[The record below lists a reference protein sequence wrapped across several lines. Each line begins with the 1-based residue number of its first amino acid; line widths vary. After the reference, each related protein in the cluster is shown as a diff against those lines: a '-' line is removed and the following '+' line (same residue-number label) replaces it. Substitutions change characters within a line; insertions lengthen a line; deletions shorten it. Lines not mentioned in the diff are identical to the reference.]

1 MTRLPDVIDD
11 DLLEV
16 SLACRPVYNR
26 GQEVVALDLLVQGEQ
41 PSLGA
46 TLSDIEA
53 SSAVILGTYTQLFQD
68 GRMQRV
74 PGFLK
79 VTDEVILAPELP
91 DLPKDQYILE
101 VPEGMLLT
109 SERVEQLKLLAQR
122 GYRLAMAGYDPDDVE
137 LDVLVEL
144 VHIVKVDTRQLNDAA
159 LDRAVRKLRANG
171 VKILADKVDNREQFE
186 RCADLGFDY
195 YQGNFLSAPTP
206 IKGKKISG
214 NKVLLLQLLSE
225 LHSPEASPMRLEQI
239 ALKDANLT
247 YRILKVVNSA
257 AMGLR
262 REVRSLSHA
271 IALVGLEEIKRWA
284 NLFLVSGE
292 HNKPEALTRSM
303 LVRGRMCEVL
313 AEIAGHSDTVNYF
326 IVGLLSQ
333 LDALMDISMP
343 ELMEQV
349 PLSKEVKSALLA
361 RGGSLGEVLGEVE
374 RYEQGLFDELTLL
387 KDTRFYEA
395 AYRHAIGWA
404 QQVQKAMSSAD

>member
-1 MTRLPDVIDD
+1 MTRLPDAIDD

-16 SLACRPVYNR
+16 SLACRPVFNR
-26 GQEVVALDLLVQGEQ
+26 SQEVVALDLLMQGEQ
-41 PSLGA
+41 PSRGA

-68 GRMQRV
+68 GRMQQV
-74 PGFLK
+74 PSFLK

-122 GYRLAMAGYDPDDVE
+122 GYRLAMAAYDPDDVE
-137 LDVLVEL
+137 LDVLLEL
-144 VHIVKVDTRQLNDAA
+144 VHIVKVDTRQLDNAT

-195 YQGNFLSAPTP
+195 YQGNFLSAPAP

-225 LHSPEASPMRLEQI
+225 LHKSDASPLRLEEI

-247 YRILKVVNSA
+247 YRILKLVNSA

-271 IALVGLEEIKRWA
+271 IALLGLREIKRWA
-284 NLFLVSGE
+284 NLFLVSDE

-313 AEIAGHSDTVNYF
+313 AEIAGRDDIVNYF

-349 PLSKEVKSALLA
+349 PLSAEIKSALLA
-361 RGGSLGEVLGEVE
+361 RGGSLGEILGEVE
-374 RYEQGLFDELTLL
+374 RYEQGLFNELTLL
-387 KDTRFYEA
+387 EDTRFYEA
-395 AYRHAIGWA
+395 AYRHAVSWA
-404 QQVQKAMSSAD
+404 HQVQQAMSSAD